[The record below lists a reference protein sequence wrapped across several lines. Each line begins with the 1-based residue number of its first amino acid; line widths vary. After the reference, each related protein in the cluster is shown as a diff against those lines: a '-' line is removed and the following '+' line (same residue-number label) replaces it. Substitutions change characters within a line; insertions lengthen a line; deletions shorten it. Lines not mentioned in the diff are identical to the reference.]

1 MPDVHIG
8 PESILDLTEAYIDDN
23 MPKTWYDAARTYTKS
38 IFATYFLQKSRIK
51 RRTPSEK
58 YTFNLKVGKSRGT
71 RPTGFFDTLAPP
83 RTDLAKKGEVGWT
96 WQDSSFVIDIREP
109 CWNGQGKELE
119 QFDYLEMQEQDLM
132 DGFFE
137 QNDEWLL
144 SLAAGPND
152 GTDGHPVPFGLPY
165 ILTPSTTAAFGFN
178 GELPS
183 GYTSKF
189 GIDSSN
195 DRYKGYRNG
204 TFTMSAISDMDG
216 LIKMET
222 ANKKCNF
229 KSYKKVSPE
238 TEPGEAETDYL
249 LISHE
254 DWYFDYSK
262 YLKTHN
268 DNTEKDGGKYSSG
281 RKAMDSHVF
290 QGVEWIYA
298 EQFSDEDSTAYDAT
312 KPMYGLNLTT
322 FEINTY
328 GDWWMKRKKPVF
340 QSDAPN
346 VAVIVMDTGFS
357 ISAPSIRS
365 SWRARVAA

>member
-1 MPDVHIG
+1 MDPHIG
-8 PESILDLTEAYIDDN
+8 PESILDLTIAYIDDN
-23 MPKTWYDAARTYTKS
+23 MPNTWHDAARLYTKS

-144 SLAAGPND
+144 SLPAGPND
-152 GTDGHPVPFGLPY
+152 GSDGHPVPFGLPY

-178 GELPS
+178 GGLPS

-189 GIDSSN
+189 GIDVSN

-204 TFTMSAISDMDG
+204 TFTMSAITDMDG

-222 ANKKCNF
+222 ANKKCNW

-238 TEPGEAETDYL
+238 TEPGEAESDYL
-249 LISHE
+249 IISHE

-268 DNTEKDGGKYSSG
+268 DEVGMDGGKYSSG
-281 RKAMDSHVF
+281 RKALDSHIF
-290 QGVEWIYA
+290 QGIEWIYA
-298 EQFSDEDSTAYDAT
+298 EQFSDDDSTAYDTT
-312 KPMYGLNLTT
+312 KPMYGVNLST

-357 ISAPSIRS
+357 ISAPAVRN